1 MAWGAAV
8 GGWAAASLLGSHLA
22 HLDVLLLAADLEDLP
37 DLLLRVR
44 HRRDDEQ
51 PVDDAE
57 DDEEVS
63 PKITSPIWLP
73 LFIGECIN
81 ARTAFRYL
89 DIHIQLN
96 LLYRRIP
103 AIQELSKLINPLALC
118 FNLTLKDSTIRLLCP
133 LN

>member
-51 PVDDAE
+51 PVEQVDRDAVRRLVVCAADARDAAVGSDGE
-57 DDEEVS
+57 HGGEVG
-63 PKITSPIWLP
+63 LERAVEV
-73 LFIGECIN
+73 GE
-81 ARTAFRYL
+81 AL
-89 DIHIQLN
+89 HV
-96 LLYRRIP
+96 
-103 AIQELSKLINPLALC
+103 EHVHLSQPEQPVK
-118 FNLTLKDSTIRLLCP
+118 SGH
-133 LN
+133 